1 MAGTMELAGLN
12 LERNQRRVDAILQAA
27 HENFAGLENLQT
39 REVWQGLRPCTP
51 DGLPVIGRAP
61 HLKNLILATGHA
73 MMGLSLGP
81 ITGKLVAELACGE
94 QPSVEL
100 ALLTAE
106 RF

>member
-1 MAGTMELAGLN
+1 
-12 LERNQRRVDAILQAA
+12 
-27 HENFAGLENLQT
+27 
-39 REVWQGLRPCTP
+39 
-51 DGLPVIGRAP
+51 LPVIGRAP